1 MGRFLKSVATLGTAV
16 AQSITIPKG
25 SSANRPTTPRL
36 GDFRFNTDTSMLEYY
51 DGNQFRQSA
60 KVGEVSLVLDSFTGD
75 NSTTT
80 FQMSQ
85 EVSGVNQ
92 IMVFIGGVHQDPD
105 TAYTVLLDEITF
117 TSAPPTDEPINVLHN
132 IGSTDAS

>member
-1 MGRFLKSVATLGTAV
+1 MGRFLKTASAIGSTSAQALAVPAGT
-16 AQSITIPKG
+16 SG
-25 SSANRPTTPRL
+25 NRPGNPRI
-36 GDFRFNTDTSMLEYY
+36 GDFRFNTDSSLLEYF
-51 DGNQFRQSA
+51 DGVSFQTSA
-60 KVGEVSLVLDSFTGD
+60 KVGEVALALDSFTGD
-75 NSTTT
+75 GSTTT

-105 TAYTVLLDEITF
+105 TAYTVLADEITF